1 MNSKIENYKRLY
13 SINEKNVIGEK
24 VNFVVIKNIKSVV
37 KQSCIQ
43 CMFFEINV
51 FIFFMVFFYYQIYIF
66 CVRIMEVG
74 VQFFISYFVDF
85 FQVFGFDIVNKM
97 FQVVL

>member
-1 MNSKIENYKRLY
+1 
-13 SINEKNVIGEK
+13 
-24 VNFVVIKNIKSVV
+24 
-37 KQSCIQ
+37 
-43 CMFFEINV
+43 MFFEINV
-51 FIFFMVFFYYQIYIF
+51 FVFFFGDFLLFQIYIF